1 MNSRRRQ
8 VTTAPDLTGGF
19 TLMEILV
26 AIFIFAL
33 LITTIFGSFRAV
45 FSSTD
50 AVGGDVDIFASARTC
65 LGRMATDLEALYIS
79 DYPRY
84 AKPAFNDPIDPYRL
98 VGDTTDLVGSSFGRL
113 QFTSLAHLP
122 INRDSRQG
130 VCRIVYY
137 VHRRSDE
144 SLVLRRA
151 DHLYP
156 FPEFEESEDDPILCD
171 NLLALEFGYIDA
183 EGEPN
188 DRWDSE
194 TTDTDYATPRSVEI
208 RLTVGRPSRPLK
220 FSTRIPLH
228 VYRKAA
234 Q

>member
-1 MNSRRRQ
+1 
-8 VTTAPDLTGGF
+8 
-19 TLMEILV
+19 MEILV

-33 LITTIFGSFRAV
+33 LITTIFGSFRVV
-45 FSSTD
+45 FSSAD
-50 AVGGDVDIFASARTC
+50 AVCSDVAVFASARTC
-65 LGRMATDLEALYIS
+65 LGRMDTDLTSLVVS

-84 AKPAFNDPIDPYRL
+84 AKPEFNDPEDLYRL
-98 VGDTTDLVGSSFGRL
+98 VGDTTDLAGSSFGRL
-113 QFTSLAHLP
+113 QFASLAHLP

-137 VHRRSDE
+137 ADQVEDE

-151 DHLYP
+151 DQIFP
-156 FPEFEESEDDPILCD
+156 VPEFEESEDDPILCD
-171 NLLALEFGYIDA
+171 NLVALELAYVDA
-183 EGEPN
+183 EGASD

-194 TTDTDYATPRSVEI
+194 SADNDYATPRAIEV
-208 RLTVGRPSRPLK
+208 RLTVGQPDRPMT

-234 Q
+234 E